1 MSSSG
6 NLPSFLPPP
15 LIPSTSHSLG
25 ADGSLRTLQSFK
37 VDEGYSGDETQTPSA
52 FEEPGSSMRDRM
64 SDVKI
69 PAWMTGLSAE
79 LREEYAYKLVR
90 TLPTSH
96 IASLVNRLVPVLHLD
111 FVQILPSELSLQILS
126 YLPPKSLLDASLTSR
141 TWRKF
146 ALEPRLWRDLYKAQ
160 GWEADEDEVRAFETE
175 MQARA
180 EREIRQQVESKRK
193 AEENREEER
202 KAKEARRASTMTQ
215 STNGMSS
222 SSQAMDIS
230 QEWGNDV
237 IEPGGSDSLD
247 VSYGTAMRAEDRAT
261 SFPSMMS
268 DDEEMYPTPQH
279 RPSAVSQSFSDPPLP
294 IEPAL
299 TTPGYGYPRL
309 NWAFLFKNRRRLEDN
324 WLHNRCTPFQI
335 PHPNYPHEGHKECI
349 YTIQYSSKWLCSGSR
364 DRSIRVWDVKTRRS
378 RGEPLVGHNGSVL
391 CLQFDESPDEDV
403 IISGSSDASVI
414 VWRFSTGERLH
425 VIPRAHEESV
435 LNLRFS
441 KQWLVTCSKDKYIK
455 IWNRRPLETV
465 DPDYPWDSKLVFGP
479 NGAPTNHPH
488 HPRYQPTWSVQ
499 DPAATSG
506 FNIQNPYNSSSCSNF
521 KPQTKPPTPRTISTY
536 TAVNLLPGHIAAVNA
551 IQLHNDEIV
560 SASGDRVIKLWNLKT
575 GKCEKTFVGHHKGIA
590 CIQFDGKTIVSGSSD
605 QTIRVFDRDTQA
617 EIATLR
623 GHSSLV
629 RTVQATK
636 NKIVSGSYDESV
648 RVWKRDEET
657 GGWIP
662 GAVLRQASTPIPTNP
677 ADNTNPNHAQLQ
689 IAAFQQFQQNAMNGV
704 IPQVQMHQVHQVG
717 APGFA
722 GVVAASHLL
731 PNPAHQHQQQIP
743 PQIPPQQQIQQMQQ
757 MHHQAQQHANAVMQQ
772 QQQAAAVVVAAAAA
786 PAPGSGAHRV
796 FKLQFDARWI
806 ICCSQDTR
814 IVGWDYAAD
823 DESIIEASRF
833 FVSGP

>member
-1 MSSSG
+1 
-6 NLPSFLPPP
+6 
-15 LIPSTSHSLG
+15 
-25 ADGSLRTLQSFK
+25 
-37 VDEGYSGDETQTPSA
+37 
-52 FEEPGSSMRDRM
+52 
-64 SDVKI
+64 
-69 PAWMTGLSAE
+69 
-79 LREEYAYKLVR
+79 
-90 TLPTSH
+90 
-96 IASLVNRLVPVLHLD
+96 
-111 FVQILPSELSLQILS
+111 
-126 YLPPKSLLDASLTSR
+126 
-141 TWRKF
+141 
-146 ALEPRLWRDLYKAQ
+146 
-160 GWEADEDEVRAFETE
+160 

-202 KAKEARRASTMTQ
+202 KAKEARRDTTMTQ
-215 STNGMSS
+215 NSNGMSS

-237 IEPGGSDSLD
+237 IEPGSDSLD
-247 VSYGTAMRAEDRAT
+247 VSYGTAMRAEDRI
-261 SFPSMMS
+261 SFPSMIS

-279 RPSAVSQSFSDPPLP
+279 RPSTVSQSFSDLPLS
-294 IEPAL
+294 IEPTL

-378 RGEPLVGHNGSVL
+378 RGEPLIGHNGSVL

-441 KQWLVTCSKDKYIK
+441 KQWLVTCSKDKLIK
-455 IWNRRPLETV
+455 IWNRRSLETT

-479 NGAPTNHPH
+479 SGASVNHPH

-499 DPAATSG
+499 DPATTSG
-506 FNIQNPYNSSSCSNF
+506 FNLQNPYNSIRSNPSF
-521 KPQTKPPTPRTISTY
+521 KIQNKTTPRTISAY
-536 TAVNLLPGHIAAVNA
+536 TAVNILPGHIAAVNA
-551 IQLHNDEIV
+551 IQLLNDDIV

-605 QTIRVFDRDTQA
+605 QTIRIFDRDTQA

-623 GHSSLV
+623 GHNSLV

-648 RVWKRDEET
+648 RIWKRDEET
-657 GGWIP
+657 GSWVP
-662 GAVLRQASTPIPTNP
+662 GAVLRQATTPIPT
-677 ADNTNPNHAQLQ
+677 ADGPGNPNHAQLQ
-689 IAAFQQFQQNAMNGV
+689 IAAIQQFQQNAV
-704 IPQVQMHQVHQVG
+704 YPQVQIHHVHQVG

-722 GVVAASHLL
+722 GAMAASQLL
-731 PNPAHQHQQQIP
+731 PPQHQQQQQHQQHQQHQIQ
-743 PQIPPQQQIQQMQQ
+743 PQMLPQQQIQQMHQ
-757 MHHQAQQHANAVMQQ
+757 QAQQNANAVMQH
-772 QQQAAAVVVAAAAA
+772 QQQAAAVAAAAAAA
-786 PAPGSGAHRV
+786 PGLGAGAHRV